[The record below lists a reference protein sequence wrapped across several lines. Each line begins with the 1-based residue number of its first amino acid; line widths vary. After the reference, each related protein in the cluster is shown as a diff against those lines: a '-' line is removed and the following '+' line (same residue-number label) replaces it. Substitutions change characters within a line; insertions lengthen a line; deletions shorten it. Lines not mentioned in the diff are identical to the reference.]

1 MRTISGR
8 VLGSSCIRGWVRG
21 STAVWCSS
29 YIGILSRLRRPQSS
43 AHQRGCKHSCIAYSR
58 RAFAFQMFQASHAVS
73 ILRGSD
79 VGVHGST
86 CSTRARRGPTTPSS
100 GTPSSTRAEPHHS
113 DEAAMELTARYAC
126 RRNEAF
132 HDKHVKPRKEGV
144 LSSNFSVSG
153 KDRSPSSRFR
163 WPLIWRLFSRWQPKI
178 FARFGALQ
186 LVLPY

>member
-29 YIGILSRLRRPQSS
+29 YIGILSRLPRPQSS

-86 CSTRARRGPTTPSS
+86 CSTRARKGPTTPSS

-132 HDKHVKPRKEGV
+132 HDTHVKPRKEGV

-153 KDRSPSSRFR
+153 KDRSQRFSHDSER
-163 WPLIWRLFSRWQPKI
+163 YSWYSHTKERTPP
-178 FARFGALQ
+178 
-186 LVLPY
+186 PYR